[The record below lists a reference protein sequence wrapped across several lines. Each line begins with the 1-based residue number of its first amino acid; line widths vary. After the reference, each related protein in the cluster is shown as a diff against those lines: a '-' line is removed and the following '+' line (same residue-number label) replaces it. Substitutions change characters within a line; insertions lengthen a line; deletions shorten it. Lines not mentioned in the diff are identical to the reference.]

1 METETSVKLHEK
13 TKRTFEN
20 PHLEAV
26 MKLKQG
32 EHYELFEIGYDSFR
46 QLLTKYLRIYPLP
59 EGTTIQT
66 IRISK
71 NYRWVFKVNVLC

>member
-1 METETSVKLHEK
+1 METQTSAKLHEK

-20 PHLEAV
+20 PHLVAV

-32 EHYELFEIGYDSFR
+32 EHLEIFELGYDSFR
-46 QLLTKYLRIYPLP
+46 QLLTKYLRVYPLP